1 MVNAAVPDV
10 PPPGAGFVTV
20 TCPVP
25 AVAMSAAAIAAVNCV
40 ALTYVVVRLDP
51 FHFATEPLVKPVP
64 VIVNVNAA
72 VPAVALAGDNVP
84 IVGTGFAALIV
95 NAAVPDVPP
104 PGAGFVTVTCPV
116 PAVAMSA
123 AVIAAVTCIALTY
136 VVVRFDPF
144 HFTTEPLM
152 KPVPVIVNVNAA
164 VPAVALVGDSVLIVG
179 TAFDALIVNAAVPD
193 VPPLGAG
200 FVTVTCPVPAVA
212 MSAAVIAAVNCI
224 ALTYVVVRLDP
235 FQFTT
240 EPLMNPVPVTV
251 KVNAAAPAVA
261 LAGDSVLIVGT
272 AFAALI
278 VNAAVP
284 DVPPPGAGLVT
295 VTCPVPAA
303 AMSAAVIAAVTCIV
317 LTYVVVRLDPFQFTT
332 DPLMNPFPPTVS
344 VNAAVPAVALA
355 GDSPIIAGTGF
366 VPLTVKVVLPDVPPL
381 GAGFV
386 TVTCPVPA
394 VAMSAA
400 VIAAVNCV
408 ALTYVVVRLDPFQ
421 FTTEPLMNPVPA
433 TVSVKAAVPAVALAG
448 DSVLIVGAVLVRL
461 MVPAVPVRL
470 AKVPSE

>member
-1 MVNAAVPDV
+1 VNPLARLPLCPFTVTVTVTAPALPAGVVAVIVVLFTTTTPVGAVPPNVTVAPAAKFVPVIVTVVPPATVPLFGATLLTVGIGFAALIVNAVLPHV
-10 PPPGAGFVTV
+10 PPPGAGLTTV

-25 AVAMSAAAIAAVNCV
+25 AAAMSAAVIAAVNCV

-51 FHFATEPLVKPVP
+51 FHFTTEPLMNPVP
-64 VIVNVNAA
+64 VTVKVNAA
-72 VPAVALAGDNVP
+72 VPAVAFVGDSVLIAG
-84 IVGTGFAALIV
+84 IGFAALIV
-95 NAAVPDVPP
+95 NAALPDVPP
-104 PGAGFVTVTCPV
+104 PGAGLTTVTCPV
-116 PAVAMSA
+116 LA
-123 AVIAAVTCIALTY
+123 A
-136 VVVRFDPF
+136 
-144 HFTTEPLM
+144 
-152 KPVPVIVNVNAA
+152 
-164 VPAVALVGDSVLIVG
+164 
-179 TAFDALIVNAAVPD
+179 
-193 VPPLGAG
+193 
-200 FVTVTCPVPAVA
+200 A
-212 MSAAVIAAVNCI
+212 MSAAVIAAVNCV

-251 KVNAAAPAVA
+251 KVNAAVPAVA
-261 LAGDSVLIVGT
+261 LPGDSALIAGIGFAALIVNAVLPHVPPPGAGLTTVTCPVPAVAMSAAVIAAVNCVALTYVVVRLDPFHFTTEPLMNPVPVTVKVSAAVPAVAFVGDSVLIVGSG
-272 AFAALI
+272 FAALM

-303 AMSAAVIAAVTCIV
+303 
-317 LTYVVVRLDPFQFTT
+317 
-332 DPLMNPFPPTVS
+332 
-344 VNAAVPAVALA
+344 
-355 GDSPIIAGTGF
+355 
-366 VPLTVKVVLPDVPPL
+366 
-381 GAGFV
+381 
-386 TVTCPVPA
+386 
-394 VAMSAA
+394 AMSAA